1 MRVALVAVGLALGLP
16 VPAMAQT
23 WLLVVSG
30 LGGEPAYVERFHTWS
45 TALVDA
51 ATDDLRI
58 AEDHLI
64 YLAERPDRDAR
75 IRGRSTR
82 ENVNAAFAE
91 VADRIEPAGR
101 LVVTFIGHG
110 SATGG
115 VPKLNLPG
123 PDLSAEEVAAALAR
137 FPTQDVVVLN
147 LTTASGEWMRTLSGD
162 RRIVI
167 TATRSAAERYE
178 SRFGEHFIAAL
189 TSPDADTDKNE
200 RVSLLEAF
208 EYARLEVARSYDQ
221 DNRLL
226 TEHALLDDNGD
237 GVGVHE
243 PELPDGDGARA
254 HGWYLAAAASDRPV
268 TSDPALLALYDTKQR
283 LELDLAALRS
293 RKDAMDAEA
302 YELELERLLLDLAR
316 TNRSIREQEAREQS

>member
-1 MRVALVAVGLALGLP
+1 MAALTLG
-16 VPAMAQT
+16 AAARAAAQT

-30 LGGEPAYVERFHTWS
+30 LGGEPAYTERFHEWS

-51 ATDDLRI
+51 AVEQLGIPNDRVV
-58 AEDHLI
+58 

-75 IRGRSTR
+75 IRDRSTR
-82 ENVNAAFAE
+82 DNVSAAFADL
-91 VADRIEPAGR
+91 AGRIEPSAR

-115 VPKLNLPG
+115 VSKLNLPG
-123 PDLSAEEVAAALAR
+123 PDLSAEEVAAHLAR
-137 FPTQDVVVLN
+137 FPTQEIVILN
-147 LTTASGEWMRTLSGD
+147 LTTASGAWVRALAGE

-167 TATRSAAERYE
+167 TATRSAAERYD

-189 TSPDADTDKNE
+189 TSSDADTDKNE

-208 EYARLEVARSYDQ
+208 EYARQEVARSYDQ
-221 DNRLL
+221 DNRLP
-226 TEHALLDDNGD
+226 TEHALIDDNGD

-254 HGWYLAAAASDRPV
+254 HGWYLAAAADRPA
-268 TSDPALLALYDTKQR
+268 TDDPALLALYDTKQR
-283 LELDLAALRS
+283 IELDLAALRS
-293 RKDAMDAEA
+293 RKDTTDAEA

-316 TNRSIREQEAREQS
+316 TNRSIREQEGREQS